1 MLTEVVARPPG
12 FGATLVSV
20 DDSAARAVKG
30 VTDVVQVPR
39 GVAGLAEGFW
49 AAQQGRDA
57 LQIEWDE
64 STGETRSSA
73 DLMDEYRTLAE
84 TPGLVAREAGDAA
97 AALAGPAKVLGAGSE
112 FPYLGHAPM
121 EPPDGVVQ
129 RGDDGCHI
137 WADRRISTEDT
148 GCR

>member
-1 MLTEVVARPPG
+1 MLTAVIARPPV

-39 GVAGLAEGFW
+39 GVAVLAEGFW
-49 AAQQGRDA
+49 AAKQGRDA

-73 DLMDEYRTLAE
+73 DLMAAYRKLAA
-84 TPGLVAREAGDAA
+84 TPGLVAREEGDAA
-97 AALAGPAKVLGAGSE
+97 AALAGPAEVLGGAQAV
-112 FPYLGHAPM
+112 PL
-121 EPPDGVVQ
+121 
-129 RGDDGCHI
+129 R
-137 WADRRISTEDT
+137 
-148 GCR
+148 

>member
-1 MLTEVVARPPG
+1 MLTAVIARPPV

-39 GVAGLAEGFW
+39 GVAVLAEGFW
-49 AAQQGRDA
+49 AAKQGRDA

-73 DLMDEYRTLAE
+73 RSEEHTSELQSLM
-84 TPGLVAREAGDAA
+84 
-97 AALAGPAKVLGAGSE
+97 
-112 FPYLGHAPM
+112 
-121 EPPDGVVQ
+121 
-129 RGDDGCHI
+129 
-137 WADRRISTEDT
+137 RISYAVFCLKKQKHPKTQQKKIIT
-148 GCR
+148 NSKTRNNTPQTPKI

>member
-1 MLTEVVARPPG
+1 MLTAVIARPPV

-39 GVAGLAEGFW
+39 GVAVLAEGFW
-49 AAQQGRDA
+49 AAKQGRDA

-73 DLMDEYRTLAE
+73 DLMAEYRKLAE
-84 TPGLVAREAGDAA
+84 TPGLVAREEGDAA
-97 AALAGPAKVLGAGSE
+97 ARSE
-112 FPYLGHAPM
+112 EHTSELQSLM
-121 EPPDGVVQ
+121 
-129 RGDDGCHI
+129 
-137 WADRRISTEDT
+137 RISYAVFCLTKNNKQP
-148 GCR
+148 

>member
-1 MLTEVVARPPG
+1 MLTAVIARPPV

-39 GVAGLAEGFW
+39 GVAVLAEGFW
-49 AAQQGRDA
+49 AAKQGRDA

-73 DLMDEYRTLAE
+73 DLMAEYRKLAE
-84 TPGLVAREAGDAA
+84 TPGLVAREEGDAA
-97 AALAGPAKVLGAGSE
+97 AAIAGARSE
-112 FPYLGHAPM
+112 EHTSELQSLM
-121 EPPDGVVQ
+121 
-129 RGDDGCHI
+129 
-137 WADRRISTEDT
+137 RISYAVFCLKKKNTSNKT
-148 GCR
+148 CHTSVIYMM